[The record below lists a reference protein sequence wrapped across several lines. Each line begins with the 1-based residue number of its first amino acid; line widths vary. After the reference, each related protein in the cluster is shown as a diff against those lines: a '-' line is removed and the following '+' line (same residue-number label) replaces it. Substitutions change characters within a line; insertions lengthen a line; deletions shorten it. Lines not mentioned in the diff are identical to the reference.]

1 MGEFRGVHVDLD
13 WLLDVLPIDTRVA
26 QLVGDEVFVRAAN
39 PASFAVTGYRAER
52 VLDRPLRAYQPDE
65 LADRIAD
72 IIREALDAGEPTELD
87 VTAEVPTGTRTYRI
101 RFAPLPAL
109 GDDFVL
115 ATTLDR
121 TEEVRA
127 IRALEET
134 QQLARLG
141 HWTWDPASDVIVWT
155 PQLYELFGIS
165 PDQFEADFDTYV
177 DLVHPDDREMI
188 KSEVARVMR
197 EGGGYHFRHR
207 LIRPDGDERT
217 LESYG
222 EVVLGSDGEV
232 LRLHGTA
239 QDVTDQ
245 VRLEEEALKLR
256 EAGRRY
262 AEGLDLN
269 DNVVQGLAA
278 ARLALMVGDTD
289 EAQAAIDRTIDA
301 AREIVRGLLET
312 RLERSGKLEPGDLVR
327 SRGALEEAP

>member
-65 LADRIAD
+65 LAERIAD
-72 IIREALDAGEPTELD
+72 TVREALDAGEPTELD

-188 KSEVARVMR
+188 KSEVARVMS

-327 SRGALEEAP
+327 SRRALEEAP

>member
-1 MGEFRGVHVDLD
+1 MGEYSGVEVDLG

-26 QLVGDEVFVRAAN
+26 QLVGDDVYVRAAN

-52 VLDRPLRAYQPDE
+52 VLDRPLRTYQPDE
-65 LADRIAD
+65 LADQVAEH
-72 IIREALDAGEPTELD
+72 IREALDADEPTELD
-87 VTAEVPTGTRTYRI
+87 ITAEVPTGTRTYRI
-101 RFAPLPAL
+101 RFAPLRAL

-121 TEEVRA
+121 TEEIRA
-127 IRALEET
+127 KRALEET
-134 QQLARLG
+134 QELARLG

-155 PQLYELFGIS
+155 PQLYDLFGIS
-165 PDQFEADFDTYV
+165 ADEFAADFDTYL
-177 DLVHPDDREMI
+177 DLVHPDDRDMI
-188 KSEVARVMR
+188 AGEVERVMR

-207 LIRPDGDERT
+207 LVRPDGEERV

-222 EVVLGSDGEV
+222 EMVLGSDGEV

-289 EAQAAIDRTIDA
+289 EAQEAIDRTIDA

-312 RLERSGKLEPGDLVR
+312 RLERDGKLEPGDLVR
-327 SRGALEEAP
+327 SQRALEESS